1 METFNCAVFPC
12 IEIKMI
18 GSKMVEKRLNDMEYI
33 QERKTTL
40 ESESD
45 LENVPALVSEIY
57 P

>member
-1 METFNCAVFPC
+1 
-12 IEIKMI
+12 MI